1 MCIKKN
7 NKNIDAI
14 ISLKDD
20 TAIGEKSFKP
30 ILIAKKAEPHIAD
43 NTISKKKLFID
54 FCGNKN
60 YILFLGLGIVM
71 VSTSFIK
78 SPLLPSHK

>member
-30 ILIAKKAEPHIAD
+30 ILIAKKAEPQIAD
-43 NTISKKKLFID
+43 NIINKKKLLKEYD
-54 FCGNKN
+54 LVKN
-60 YILFLGLGIVM
+60 YILFLGCGILIF
-71 VSTSFIK
+71 SDCFIN
-78 SPLLPSHK
+78 SSLLPSHR